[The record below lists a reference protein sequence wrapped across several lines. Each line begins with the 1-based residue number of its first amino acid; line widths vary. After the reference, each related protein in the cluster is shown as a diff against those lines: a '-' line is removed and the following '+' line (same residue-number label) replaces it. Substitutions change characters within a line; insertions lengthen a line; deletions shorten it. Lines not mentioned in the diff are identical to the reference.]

1 MLCLKTC
8 QELFYKFLANSQIFR
23 FNPFS
28 LFIEKC
34 IQKNFKILFDQ
45 TEAHV
50 VSLLDKCIL
59 TFTLI
64 LIQIYNE
71 KI

>member
-8 QELFYKFLANSQIFR
+8 QGLFSKILTISKIFK

-34 IQKNFKILFDQ
+34 IQKNFKTLFDQ

-50 VSLLDKCIL
+50 ISLPDKCIL

-64 LIQIYNE
+64 LIQI
-71 KI
+71 

>member
-45 TEAHV
+45 TED
-50 VSLLDKCIL
+50 SR
-59 TFTLI
+59 
-64 LIQIYNE
+64 Y
-71 KI
+71 